1 MTSDRLNWN
10 VPTQTLVA
18 EGQVNYRQNNPSMNV
33 NGPRAVGRLDNQ
45 TIVVDGGRVVTEI
58 VPN

>member
-1 MTSDRLNWN
+1 MNWN
-10 VPTQTLVA
+10 VDTQTVVA
-18 EGQVNYRQNNPSMNV
+18 EGQVNYRQVDPSINL
-33 NGPRAVGRLDNQ
+33 NGSRAVGRLDDQ